1 MEARSTVLEGRPYRP
16 CKLRSEPSDRMRATM
31 QPILAA
37 ALAVA
42 MLFCS
47 ASAQASKASPP
58 RSNPNTVAAW
68 HSYCAEL
75 PASLS
80 QEVLCGIRSHDKAI
94 AVSGALLVAI
104 VLGWVW
110 IDTARRSRSGGRE
123 WESNPPRVD

>member
-1 MEARSTVLEGRPYRP
+1 
-16 CKLRSEPSDRMRATM
+16 M

-42 MLFCS
+42 MLFGS

-58 RSNPNTVAAW
+58 RSNPDTVAAW
-68 HSYCAEL
+68 HNYCAEQ
-75 PASLS
+75 PASWS
-80 QEVLCGIRSHDKAI
+80 QEALCGIRAHDKAI
-94 AVSGALLVAI
+94 AVSGVSLVVI

-123 WESNPPRVD
+123 WESNPPRGD